1 MADMV
6 VTGTFDDKIS
16 PALAKIEKNVKSVN
30 DTFGKLKNALAGLAL
45 GAFTSGALRMADA
58 ISDLSDATGIAV
70 SAIMGFSNA
79 VAQNGGDADK
89 AQQSLNK
96 FVLSIAEAAEGG
108 VKAQL
113 AFQELD
119 ITLSD
124 LQRLTEQELFEKA
137 IKGLSQIDDISKR
150 ARISAEL
157 FGKGLR
163 GVNLKAVGEGY
174 EAAAAGSKEY
184 ADAIK
189 SAAATQQQLEVT
201 LNKTRIAL
209 LTAIKPLL
217 DFVNTLNVSIDTII
231 GVIKVMLALGT
242 AILAISVW
250 GRIVQVLA
258 GAFTVLAAAAESV
271 GGFILTLSL
280 RLTSMGRVGAFVSD
294 VLAKIALLF
303 NSLVTS
309 SPMLAK
315 GIAYVGTAIQPLIG
329 LFAGAAAAAALF
341 WDKIKN
347 FVGMGGGTN
356 KIAEDMEKQAEAARE
371 VEDAFAKQRKAIE
384 LTSVAYKKQSNEI
397 NDNLNL
403 EKSFIG
409 KSEDQVEIIKAQEA
423 AYKRAADEIEKLTN
437 AKNALGK
444 DEQKLVSIYDEQI
457 QKIREQL
464 TIDIDRTTTGIAGL
478 QGLRLLE
485 QDRLNNLERIN
496 NAMEKQKDIAG
507 TTSGVFSTLSKSI
520 NDIAFGKEQK
530 GRSVFDQQKAE
541 IERNIQLLEADLAG
555 AITEAFSTEDGI
567 TNVQQ
572 YAAELQKVYN
582 LTNQLRIAQL
592 SELDISRQWSTGW
605 QDAFSKYT
613 DSATNAATM
622 AGNAFNSITSNM
634 NSAIDNFVTTGKF
647 KFGDFARSVI
657 QDLIKIELKAQA
669 TSLLKAAGGGIGS
682 ILGSI
687 FGGFFAEGGNPPVG
701 KASIVGENGPE
712 LFVPKTAGTIVPNG
726 GGGGGAGS
734 QGNTYITNNI
744 SALDAKSVAQL
755 FAENRKTLFG
765 TVELAR
771 KEVSYGVR

>member
-1 MADMV
+1 MADLNY
-6 VTGTFDDKIS
+6 TIDINGT
-16 PALAKIEKNVKSVN
+16 PAINTLKKIETQVKSVN

-70 SAIMGFSNA
+70 SSIMGFSNA

-96 FVLSIAEAAEGG
+96 FVLSIAEAADGG

-113 AFQELD
+113 AFQDLD

-124 LQRLTEQELFEKA
+124 LQKLTEQELFEKA

-150 ARISAEL
+150 AKISAEL

-174 EAAAAGSKEY
+174 EAAAAGSKDY

-217 DFVNTLNVSIDTII
+217 DFINGLNVTIDTIVN
-231 GVIKVMLALGT
+231 VIKVMLALGT

-250 GRIVQVLA
+250 GRVVQVLV
-258 GAFTVLAAAAESV
+258 GAFTLLAAAAETV

-280 RLTSMGRVGAFVSD
+280 RLSSMGRVGAFISD
-294 VLAKIALLF
+294 VLANIALLF
-303 NSLVTS
+303 NKLVTS
-309 SPMLAK
+309 SPMLAQ
-315 GIAYVGTAIQPLIG
+315 GIAYIGTAIQPLIG

-341 WDKIKN
+341 WDKVKN
-347 FVGMGGGTN
+347 FLGMGGGTN
-356 KIAEDMEKQAEAARE
+356 KVAEDMKKQAEAARE

-384 LTSVAYKKQSNEI
+384 LSSAAFRKQNNEI
-397 NDNLNL
+397 IDNINL

-409 KSEDQVEIIKAQEA
+409 KSEEHVEIIKAQEA
-423 AYKRAADEIEKLTN
+423 IYKRAADETEKLRN
-437 AKNALGK
+437 ARDALGK
-444 DEQKLVSIYDEQI
+444 DEQKLVPIYDAQIEKIKEQTQVDVARI
-457 QKIREQL
+457 TASL
-464 TIDIDRTTTGIAGL
+464 SGL
-478 QGLRLLE
+478 QDLRLLE
-485 QDRLNNLERIN
+485 QDRLNNLQRISD
-496 NAMEKQKDIAG
+496 AMEKQKDIAG
-507 TTSGVFSTLSKSI
+507 TTSGIFSTLSKSMNEI
-520 NDIAFGKEQK
+520 EFGKSQRGKSIFEQQ
-530 GRSVFDQQKAE
+530 RAD
-541 IERNIQLLEADLAG
+541 IERNIQLLEADMAG
-555 AITEAFSTEDGI
+555 AIMAAFETEDGY
-567 TNVQQ
+567 TNIQQ
-572 YAAELQKVYN
+572 MNTELAKMYQ
-582 LTNQLRIAQL
+582 LTEQLKQSQL
-592 SELDISRQWSTGW
+592 GELDLSRQWATGW
-605 QDAFSKYT
+605 QDAFAKYT

-622 AGNAFNSITSNM
+622 AGNAFNSITQNM
-634 NSAIDNFVTTGKF
+634 NSAIDNFVETGKF

-669 TSLLKAAGGGIGS
+669 SKMLSGAS
-682 ILGSI
+682 NMLGSFVGSL
-687 FGGFFAEGGNPPVG
+687 FGFAEGGNPPVN
-701 KASIVGENGPE
+701 KPSIVGEKGPE
-712 LFVPKTAGTIVPNG
+712 LFVPKTAGTIIPNG
-726 GGGGGAGS
+726 GSVGNAA

-744 SALDAKSVAQL
+744 SAIDAKSVAQL

-765 TVELAR
+765 SVQMAQKEL
-771 KEVSYGVR
+771 SYGR

>member
-6 VTGTFDDKIS
+6 VKATLDDKIS

-96 FVLSIAEAAEGG
+96 FVLSIAEAADGG

-201 LNKTRIAL
+201 LNKTRVAL

-217 DFVNTLNVSIDTII
+217 DFINTLNVSIDTIVN
-231 GVIKVMLALGT
+231 VIKVMLALGT
-242 AILAISVW
+242 AILAISVF
-250 GRIVQVLA
+250 GRVVQVLV
-258 GAFTVLAAAAESV
+258 GAFTLLAGAAETV

-280 RLTSMGRVGAFVSD
+280 RLTSMGRVGAFISD
-294 VLAKIALLF
+294 VLANIALLF
-303 NSLVTS
+303 NKLVTS
-309 SPMLAK
+309 SPMLAQ
-315 GIAYVGTAIQPLIG
+315 GIAYIGTAIQPLIG

-341 WDKIKN
+341 WDKVKN
-347 FVGMGGGTN
+347 FLGMGGGTN
-356 KIAEDMEKQAEAARE
+356 KVAEDMEKQAEAARE

-384 LTSVAYKKQSNEI
+384 LSSAAFRKQNNEI
-397 NDNLNL
+397 IDNINL

-409 KSEDQVEIIKAQEA
+409 KSEEHVEIIKTQEA
-423 AYKRAADEIEKLTN
+423 IYKRAADETEKLRN
-437 AKNALGK
+437 ARDALGK
-444 DEQKLVSIYDEQI
+444 DEQKLVPIYDAQIEKIKEQTQVDVARI
-457 QKIREQL
+457 TASL
-464 TIDIDRTTTGIAGL
+464 SGL
-478 QGLRLLE
+478 QDLRLLE
-485 QDRLNNLERIN
+485 QDRLNNLQRISD
-496 NAMEKQKDIAG
+496 AMERQKDIAG
-507 TTSGVFSTLSKSI
+507 TTSGVFSTLSKSM
-520 NDIAFGKEQK
+520 NEIAFGKSQRGK
-530 GRSVFDQQKAE
+530 SVFEQQRAD
-541 IERNIQLLEADLAG
+541 IERNIQLLEADMAG
-555 AITEAFSTEDGI
+555 AIMAAFETEDGF
-567 TNVQQ
+567 TNIQQ
-572 YAAELQKVYN
+572 MNTELAKMYQ
-582 LTNQLRIAQL
+582 LTEQLKQSQL
-592 SELDISRQWSTGW
+592 GELDLSRQWATGW

-622 AGNAFNSITSNM
+622 AGNAFNSITQNM

-669 TSLLKAAGGGIGS
+669 SKLLSGAS
-682 ILGSI
+682 NMLGSFVGSL
-687 FGGFFAEGGNPPVG
+687 FGFAEGGNPPVN
-701 KASIVGENGPE
+701 KPSIVGEKGPE
-712 LFVPKTAGTIVPNG
+712 LFVPKTAGTIIPNG
-726 GGGGGAGS
+726 GSVGNAA

-744 SALDAKSVAQL
+744 SAIDAKSVAQL

-765 TVELAR
+765 SVQMAQKEL
-771 KEVSYGVR
+771 SYGR

>member
-1 MADMV
+1 MADLNY
-6 VTGTFDDKIS
+6 TIDINGT
-16 PALAKIEKNVKSVN
+16 PAINTLKKIETQVKSVN
-30 DTFGKLKNALAGLAL
+30 DSFGKLKNALAGLAL

-70 SAIMGFSNA
+70 SSIMGFSNA

-96 FVLSIAEAAEGG
+96 FVLSIAEAADGG

-113 AFQELD
+113 AFQDLD

-124 LQRLTEQELFEKA
+124 LQKLTEQQLFEKA

-150 ARISAEL
+150 AKISAEL

-217 DFVNTLNVSIDTII
+217 DFINGLNVTIDTII

-271 GGFILTLSL
+271 AGFILTLSL
-280 RLTSMGRVGAFVSD
+280 RLSSMGRVGAFISD
-294 VLAKIALLF
+294 ILANIALLF
-303 NSLVTS
+303 NKLVTS

-315 GIAYVGTAIQPLIG
+315 GIAYIGTMLQPLIG
-329 LFAGAAAAAALF
+329 LFAGAAAAARLF
-341 WDKIKN
+341 WDEIKN

-356 KIAEDMEKQAEAARE
+356 KVAEDMEKQAEAARE

-384 LTSVAYKKQSNEI
+384 LSSAAFRKQNNEI
-397 NDNLNL
+397 IDNINL

-409 KSEDQVEIIKAQEA
+409 KSEEHVEIIKTQEA
-423 AYKRAADEIEKLTN
+423 IYKKAADETEKLRN
-437 AKNALGK
+437 ARDALGK
-444 DEQKLVSIYDEQI
+444 DEQKLVPIYDAQI
-457 QKIREQL
+457 QKIKEQTQVDVARITASL
-464 TIDIDRTTTGIAGL
+464 SGL
-478 QGLRLLE
+478 QDLRLLE
-485 QDRLNNLERIN
+485 QDRLNNLQRISD
-496 NAMEKQKDIAG
+496 AMENQKNIAG
-507 TTSGVFSTLSKSI
+507 TTSGIYSNLQKQLG
-520 NDIAFGKEQK
+520 DIMFGKEQQGK
-530 GRSVFDQQKAE
+530 SIFDQQKAE
-541 IERNIQLLEADLAG
+541 IERNIQLLEADMAG
-555 AITEAFSTEDGI
+555 AITEAFSTEDGF
-567 TNVQQ
+567 TNIQQ
-572 YAAELQKVYN
+572 MNTELAKMYQ
-582 LTNQLRIAQL
+582 LTEQLRQAQL
-592 SELDISRQWSTGW
+592 GELDASTKWATGW
-605 QDAFSKYT
+605 QDAFAQYT

-622 AGNAFNSITSNM
+622 AGNAFNSITQNM

-669 TSLLKAAGGGIGS
+669 SKLLSGAS
-682 ILGSI
+682 NMLGSFVGSL
-687 FGGFFAEGGNPPVG
+687 FGFAEGGNPPVG
-701 KASIVGENGPE
+701 KPSIVGEKGPE
-712 LFVPKTAGTIVPNG
+712 LFVPKTAGTIIPNG
-726 GGGGGAGS
+726 GSVGNAA

-744 SALDAKSVAQL
+744 SAIDAKSVAQL

-765 TVELAR
+765 SVQMAQ
-771 KEVSYGVR
+771 KEMSYSR

>member
-1 MADMV
+1 MADLNY
-6 VTGTFDDKIS
+6 TIDINGT
-16 PALAKIEKNVKSVN
+16 PAINTLKKIETQVKSVN
-30 DTFGKLKNALAGLAL
+30 DSFGKLKNALAGLAL

-70 SAIMGFSNA
+70 SSIMGFSNA

-96 FVLSIAEAAEGG
+96 FVLSIAEAADGG

-113 AFQELD
+113 AFQDLD

-124 LQRLTEQELFEKA
+124 LQKLTEQELFEKA

-150 ARISAEL
+150 AKVSAEL

-174 EAAAAGSKEY
+174 EAAAAGSKDY

-217 DFVNTLNVSIDTII
+217 DFINGLNVTIDTIVN
-231 GVIKVMLALGT
+231 VIKVMLALGT

-250 GRIVQVLA
+250 GRVVQVLV
-258 GAFTVLAAAAESV
+258 GAFTLLAAAAETV

-280 RLTSMGRVGAFVSD
+280 RLTSMGRVGAFISD
-294 VLAKIALLF
+294 VLANIALLF
-303 NSLVTS
+303 NKLVTS
-309 SPMLAK
+309 SPMLAQ
-315 GIAYVGTAIQPLIG
+315 GIAYIGTAIQPLIG

-341 WDKIKN
+341 WDKVKN
-347 FVGMGGGTN
+347 FLGMGGGTN
-356 KIAEDMEKQAEAARE
+356 KVAEDMEKQAEAARE

-384 LTSVAYKKQSNEI
+384 LSSAAFRKQNNEI
-397 NDNLNL
+397 IDNINL

-409 KSEDQVEIIKAQEA
+409 KSEEHVEIIKAQEA
-423 AYKRAADEIEKLTN
+423 IYKRAADETEKLRN
-437 AKNALGK
+437 ARDALGK
-444 DEQKLVSIYDEQI
+444 DEQKLVPIYDAQIEKIKEQTQVDVARI
-457 QKIREQL
+457 TASL
-464 TIDIDRTTTGIAGL
+464 SGL
-478 QGLRLLE
+478 QDLRLLE
-485 QDRLNNLERIN
+485 QDRLNNLQRISD
-496 NAMEKQKDIAG
+496 AMENQKNIAG
-507 TTSGVFSTLSKSI
+507 TTSGIYSNLQKQLG
-520 NDIAFGKEQK
+520 DIMFGKEQK
-530 GRSVFDQQKAE
+530 GRSIFDQQKAE

-567 TNVQQ
+567 SNVQQ
-572 YAAELQKVYN
+572 YGIELKKVYD

-592 SELDISRQWSTGW
+592 GELDASTKWATGW
-605 QDAFSKYT
+605 QDAFTKYT

-622 AGNAFNSITSNM
+622 AGNAFNSITQNM

-657 QDLIKIELKAQA
+657 QDLVKIQ
-669 TSLLKAAGGGIGS
+669 LKAAASKILSGAS
-682 ILGSI
+682 NMLGSFVGSL
-687 FGGFFAEGGNPPVG
+687 FGFAEGGNPPVN
-701 KASIVGENGPE
+701 KPSIVGEKGPE
-712 LFVPKTAGTIVPNG
+712 LFVPKTAGTIIPNG
-726 GGGGGAGS
+726 GSVGNAA

-744 SALDAKSVAQL
+744 SAIDAKSVAQL

-765 TVELAR
+765 SVQMAQKEL
-771 KEVSYGVR
+771 SYSR